1 MLYGV
6 VVTYLPKSC
15 DHALL
20 AGRCIKV
27 LHGFM
32 SRHSI
37 SNIAVSFPK
46 WSQTSVGKQLMFI
59 SPLVDQLNTLIQQP
73 YYQMMSENGL
83 FEISD
88 LMALEQSNT
97 YVKFVRNQSIDK
109 LTPAAKARRLR
120 RAKKRALERGEEFNP
135 IDAQPKEID
144 FFHSIPMDSSQSGR
158 VYMLRIQRYDVIRTQ
173 ANDSCFE
180 VCSYGLSTNLQHQAL
195 LPI

>member
-6 VVTYLPKSC
+6 LVTYLPKSC

-37 SNIAVSFPK
+37 SNVAVSFPR
-46 WSQTSVGKQLMFI
+46 WSQASVGNQLMFV
-59 SPLVDQLNTLIQQP
+59 SPLEDQLITLIQQP
-73 YYQMMSENGL
+73 YFQMMSENGL
-83 FEISD
+83 FEISSSIVF
-88 LMALEQSNT
+88 EQSNT
-97 YVKFVRNQSIDK
+97 CVKYVRNQSIDK

-120 RAKKRALERGEEFNP
+120 RAKKRAFERGEEFNP
-135 IDAQPKEID
+135 IDVQPKEID
-144 FFHSIPMDSSQSGR
+144 FYHSIPMDSSQSGR
-158 VYMLRIQRYDVIRTQ
+158 AYMLKVQRYEIDFPKKEDIFNT
-173 ANDSCFE
+173 
-180 VCSYGLSTNLQHQAL
+180 CSYGFSTNSRYQAL

>member
-32 SRHSI
+32 SRYGL

-46 WSQTSVGKQLMFI
+46 WSQTSVGNQLMFV
-59 SPLVDQLNTLIQQP
+59 SPSMDQLNTLVQQP
-73 YYQMMSENGL
+73 YYQVMTENGL
-83 FEISD
+83 FEISN
-88 LMALEQSNT
+88 LTVLEQSNT

-120 RAKKRALERGEEFNP
+120 RAKKRALERGEAFNP
-135 IDAQPKEID
+135 VDAQPKEID
-144 FFHSIPMDSSQSGR
+144 FYHSIPMDSSKSGKAYTLK
-158 VYMLRIQRYDVIRTQ
+158 VQRYDVVRSQ
-173 ANDSCFE
+173 ANDSCFG
-180 VCSYGLSTNLQHQAL
+180 VCSYGLSTNSQHQAL
-195 LPI
+195 LPV

>member
-32 SRHSI
+32 GRHNL
-37 SNIAVSFPK
+37 SNIAVSFPR
-46 WSQTSVGKQLMFI
+46 WSQSSVGNQLMFV
-59 SPLVDQLNTLIQQP
+59 SPLKGQLNTLIQQP
-73 YYQMMSENGL
+73 YFQMMSENGL
-83 FEISD
+83 LEIGD
-88 LMALEQSNT
+88 QIVLEQTNT
-97 YVKFVRNQSIDK
+97 FVKYVRNQSIDK

-135 IDAQPKEID
+135 IDTQPKEID

-158 VYMLRIQRYDVIRTQ
+158 AYMLKVQRYEIDFPKKEDIFNT
-173 ANDSCFE
+173 
-180 VCSYGLSTNLQHQAL
+180 CSYGLSTNSRYQAL
-195 LPI
+195 VPI